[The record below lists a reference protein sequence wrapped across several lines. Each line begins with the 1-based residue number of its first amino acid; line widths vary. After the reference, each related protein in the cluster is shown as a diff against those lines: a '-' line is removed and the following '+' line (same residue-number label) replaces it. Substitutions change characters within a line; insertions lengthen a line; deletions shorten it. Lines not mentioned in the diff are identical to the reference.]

1 MKRKISVLL
10 ACVLL
15 VSVLGAGCSKE
26 KETVSTD
33 GETITIF
40 AGFSTAE
47 PGNADA
53 AFIAKVEEAT
63 GINLE
68 FTVPPSS
75 SYSERLNILLASGDY
90 PDVIGF
96 NDLNS
101 QAFSNAVDQGII
113 IPINEYLKD
122 APSIMEYTYD
132 YSWDAMKVG
141 KDRNNIYGIPKSSL
155 TRNDGYAVRADWL
168 KKVGLE
174 IPEDRG
180 VSLELFTEMLKRFT
194 EDDPDGNGKNDT
206 YGMMV
211 SKGENKNMLPIAL
224 SAFDCHGWQK
234 YDNEPYT
241 YMNPVYSQTNT
252 NYKEALEYTQDMYKK
267 GYIDPAST
275 SYTST
280 DESDKFLRQNMIG
293 IRRAF
298 AGHMVNYRAQLKAA
312 NPDAELEFFYLKNKD
327 GEIIGTGTADTNGG
341 DTGFWGHW
349 SITSSC
355 KNPAAVIKIFEW
367 MLSDEGWDYTMK
379 GIEGVEYNDV
389 DGVWVDADDKDGG
402 KWRTNFVRRA
412 ANVEYFGNTYK
423 LSEEERAGITEI
435 MQIGIDT
442 VKPTLDRGYVPE
454 ASKEIGYINYSKTMD
469 ETVSKIVI
477 GNLPVSAYDKA
488 LSGWYKNGGEDYVKQ
503 MNDYI
508 ASLEKTK

>member
-1 MKRKISVLL
+1 MKRKLSALL

-15 VSVLGAGCSKE
+15 VSVIGAGCSK
-26 KETVSTD
+26 KEEAVSTD

-47 PGNADA
+47 PGNADT
-53 AFIAKVEEAT
+53 AFISKVEEAT
-63 GINLE
+63 GLNLE

-132 YSWDAMKVG
+132 CSWNAMKVG
-141 KDRNNIYGIPKSSL
+141 KDKTNIYGIPKSSL
-155 TRNDGYAVRADWL
+155 IRNEGYAVRADWL
-168 KKVGLE
+168 EKVGLE

-206 YGMMV
+206 YGITV
-211 SKGENKNMLPIAL
+211 SKGANKNLHAIAL
-224 SAFDCHGWQK
+224 SAFDCHGWQE
-234 YDNEPYT
+234 YENEPYK
-241 YMNPVYSQTNT
+241 YMNPIYSKVNT
-252 NYKEALEYTQDMYKK
+252 NYKEALEYTQNMYKK
-267 GYIDPAST
+267 GYFDPAST

-280 DESDKFLRQNMIG
+280 DENDKFLYQNMIG
-293 IRRAF
+293 MRRTF
-298 AGHMVNYRAQLKAA
+298 AGHVVNYRAKLKSA
-312 NPDAELEFFYLKNKD
+312 NPDAELEFFYLENKD
-327 GEIIGTGTADTNGG
+327 GEIVGTGAADTNGG

-367 MLSDEGWDYTMK
+367 MLSDDGWDYTMK
-379 GIEGVEYNDV
+379 GIEGVEYNNV
-389 DGVWVDADDKDGG
+389 DGVWVDADEKDGG

-412 ANVEYFGNTYK
+412 ANVDYFGNTYK
-423 LSEEERAGITEI
+423 LPEEERASILEI
-435 MQIGIDT
+435 MQQGIDT
-442 VKPTLDRGYVPE
+442 VKPTLDNGYVPE

-469 ETVSKIVI
+469 EIVSKIVI
-477 GNLPVSAYDKA
+477 GNLPVSEYDKA
-488 LSGWYKNGGEDYVKQ
+488 LDGWYKNGGEDYVKQ

-508 ASLEKTK
+508 ASCEKTK